1 MTHVERIILIIKL
14 NLKLVGREA
23 DAAVRTADRNNKQAI
38 FKNCTPFTDCIN
50 EINNTQV
57 DNGKGCHADI

>member
-1 MTHVERIILIIKL
+1 MGGTITV
-14 NLKLVGREA
+14 VGREA

-57 DNGKGCHADI
+57 DKGKDCHANI